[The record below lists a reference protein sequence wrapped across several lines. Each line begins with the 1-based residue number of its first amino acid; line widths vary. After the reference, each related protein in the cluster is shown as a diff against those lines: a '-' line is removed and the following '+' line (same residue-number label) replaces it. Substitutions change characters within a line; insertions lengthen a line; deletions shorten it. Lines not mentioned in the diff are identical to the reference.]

1 MRKIA
6 VLIAAWLYST
16 YLYIYCLRIDVETK
30 KLVKTIHHCV
40 VLPEIDQASVR
51 NGTHQYQLQRH
62 YQEAL

>member
-1 MRKIA
+1 MVILNLVIHLLPK
-6 VLIAAWLYST
+6 
-16 YLYIYCLRIDVETK
+16 DVETK
-30 KLVKTIHHCV
+30 KLVRTINHCV